1 MINLGSGP
9 PCVYSIFVKLNPK
22 IYACKILDPSMLL
35 HLLLPETT
43 PPTPPKI
50 HRSLVNNT
58 IT

>member
-43 PPTPPKI
+43 PPPLLKSI
-50 HRSLVNNT
+50 DL
-58 IT
+58 